1 MYNTARCI
9 NIYQYINFKIG
20 LRLSLYSVLFCLR
33 ILSNHNWLRAAYMK
47 LEFLSRVF
55 PELARMRSGDLKRRL
70 SSFALLLWFTHSTY
84 TGITYTYNPHTY
96 VTNTKMQT
104 DKSERR
110 KNKRKHAQKNNH
122 NVRRSLR
129 QR

>member
-1 MYNTARCI
+1 
-9 NIYQYINFKIG
+9 
-20 LRLSLYSVLFCLR
+20 
-33 ILSNHNWLRAAYMK
+33 MK

-70 SSFALLLWFTHSTY
+70 SSFAFLSWFTPSTY

-96 VTNTKMQT
+96 VTDTKMQT
-104 DKSERR
+104 DKSER

-129 QR
+129 QRWDIPMLEVF